1 MAKRTLCIP
10 AAAINGFNYQPGYSS
25 CTFETWRCYDPAVFR
40 RELSRGKDLFPK
52 MNAVRIWLSW
62 NAWCRGPER
71 FLGHVGQTL
80 DICGEL
86 GLKVVPVLFNRWH
99 DPMLDC
105 DGIYMD
111 HFIPKSSWLLKYGLP
126 GMDFVRDM
134 GRVFASDQRILAW
147 DLCNEPFVYRT
158 AAEFPHSEEFTRYEQ
173 DWLRQVAARLEE
185 NGITQPVGVG
195 TWGPACD
202 PLVDEFADVFMTHL
216 YLTMPGNEPCRV
228 LPPEKVAEYEETVR
242 GAAEYAAKA
251 GKPIM
256 TTEICWGS
264 FDDASRVLL
273 IEHNVRICRK
283 YGLGIFA
290 YALYESDFADL
301 HRPEQGRL
309 SPDIGHLEFIRRDGT
324 LRPGHDIINRFFDSV
339 LKDD

>member
-1 MAKRTLCIP
+1 MPDC
-10 AAAINGFNYQPGYSS
+10 
-25 CTFETWRCYDPAVFR
+25 
-40 RELSRGKDLFPK
+40 
-52 MNAVRIWLSW
+52 
-62 NAWCRGPER
+62 
-71 FLGHVGQTL
+71 VG
-80 DICGEL
+80 
-86 GLKVVPVLFNRWH
+86 
-99 DPMLDC
+99 
-105 DGIYMD
+105 
-111 HFIPKSSWLLKYGLP
+111 
-126 GMDFVRDM
+126 
-134 GRVFASDQRILAW
+134 
-147 DLCNEPFVYRT
+147 
-158 AAEFPHSEEFTRYEQ
+158 
-173 DWLRQVAARLEE
+173 
-185 NGITQPVGVG
+185 
-195 TWGPACD
+195 
-202 PLVDEFADVFMTHL
+202 DEFADVFMTHL

-309 SPDIGHLEFIRRDGT
+309 SPDIGHLEFIRRDGS